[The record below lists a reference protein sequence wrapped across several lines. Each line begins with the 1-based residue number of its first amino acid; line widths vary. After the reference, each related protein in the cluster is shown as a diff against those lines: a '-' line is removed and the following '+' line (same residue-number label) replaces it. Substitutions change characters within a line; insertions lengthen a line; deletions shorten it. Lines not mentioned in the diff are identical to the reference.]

1 MGILKSRRLMKTKY
15 LISLFVVG
23 AFSILGGKTVFS
35 KDAEVQKVDLAKN
48 QGFMG
53 DPAQKRGFE
62 LGYDDGVRAGKKD
75 QKEGKKQNPTGNEN
89 YKTANK
95 KYRYEYGSANRFV
108 SGYQAGFNKG
118 YKSGYTRAE
127 EITKGKSGA
136 AKEVKPVKKRTP
148 SPAPKKVDED
158 SESND

>member
-1 MGILKSRRLMKTKY
+1 MKTKY
-15 LISLFVVG
+15 LLSLIFVG
-23 AFSILGGKTVFS
+23 AFSMFIGKALFS
-35 KDAEVQKVDLAKN
+35 NEPGSKKAELAKD

-75 QKEGKKQNPTGNEN
+75 QKEGKKQNAAGNEN

-108 SGYQAGFNKG
+108 SGYQAGFSKG
-118 YKSGYTRAE
+118 YKSGYARAE
-127 EITKGKSGA
+127 EMSKGKSGVA
-136 AKEVKPVKKRTP
+136 TEVKPVKKRVRP
-148 SPAPKKVDED
+148 PAPKIEED

>member
-1 MGILKSRRLMKTKY
+1 MKTKY
-15 LISLFVVG
+15 LVSFIVVG
-23 AFSILGGKTVFS
+23 VFSILIGKTVFS
-35 KDAEVQKVDLAKN
+35 KEAEVKRVDLSKN

-75 QKEGKKQNPTGNEN
+75 QKEGKKQNPTANEN

-108 SGYQAGFNKG
+108 SGYQAGFSKG
-118 YKSGYTRAE
+118 YKSGYARAE
-127 EITKGKSGA
+127 EMSKGKSGA
-136 AKEVKPVKKRTP
+136 GKEVKPVRKKIPPP
-148 SPAPKKVDED
+148 SKKIEED

>member
-1 MGILKSRRLMKTKY
+1 MKTKY
-15 LISLFVVG
+15 LLSLIFVG
-23 AFSILGGKTVFS
+23 VFS
-35 KDAEVQKVDLAKN
+35 MFIGTTLFSNEPGSKKTELAKD

-75 QKEGKKQNPTGNEN
+75 QKEGKKQNATGNEN

-108 SGYQAGFNKG
+108 SGYQAGFSKG
-118 YKSGYTRAE
+118 YKSGYARAE
-127 EITKGKSGA
+127 EISKGKSGVA
-136 AKEVKPVKKRTP
+136 TESKPVKKRVRP
-148 SPAPKKVDED
+148 PAPKIEEE
-158 SESND
+158 SENND

>member
-1 MGILKSRRLMKTKY
+1 MKIKY
-15 LISLFVVG
+15 LISFVLVA
-23 AFSILGGKTVFS
+23 AFSILIGKPLFS
-35 KDAEVQKVDLAKN
+35 KEVENKKTDLAKN

-75 QKEGKKQNPTGNEN
+75 HKEGKKQNPTGNEN

-95 KYRYEYGSANRFV
+95 KYRYEYGSANRFI
-108 SGYQAGFNKG
+108 SGYQAGFSKG
-118 YKSGYTRAE
+118 YKSGYARAD
-127 EITKGKSGA
+127 EISKGKSGVA
-136 AKEVKPVKKRTP
+136 TEVKPVKKRIST
-148 SPAPKKVDED
+148 PAPKKVDED

>member
-1 MGILKSRRLMKTKY
+1 MKTKY
-15 LISLFVVG
+15 LISLVVVG
-23 AFSILGGKTVFS
+23 AFSILIGKTVFS
-35 KDAEVQKVDLAKN
+35 KEAEIKNVDLAKN

-89 YKTANK
+89 YKSANK

-108 SGYQAGFNKG
+108 SGYQTGFSKG
-118 YKSGYTRAE
+118 YKSGYARGE
-127 EITKGKSGA
+127 EISKGKSGI
-136 AKEVKPVKKRTP
+136 AKEVKPVKKRVS
-148 SPAPKKVDED
+148 SPAPRKLEED